1 MKFFFFKPKKKKYLI
16 FDRNGS
22 EILRKYVLR
31 KRKKLIEIMDIRY
44 ESINIYVLIY
54 TLLKNLSF
62 FKTKAFIKNL
72 KNYYIVNYIKLV
84 SPKVV
89 LTYID
94 NNLLFYRLKDHY
106 PYAKY
111 ISFQNAMR
119 GSRFFLDL
127 KNYAKKYKLKCD
139 FLFVFGENL
148 KKKISNL
155 IDAKIFAFG
164 NILNN
169 YLLKKK
175 KVFKKSILYIGSRE
189 LQEIDIFFLNILKRF
204 CIKNNIQLFIL
215 LKSPKFVRSSRGVSR
230 LPQDKKNEIIKKLNF
245 KKIIFTNIE
254 KKYIAINSAELI
266 VFSSSTLGYEAFS
279 KNKKIICL
287 YYKKKLFKR
296 PYLKFGFPGN
306 YKAKGKFWSNS
317 QNKDEIFKMISKI
330 YFMKEKK
337 WNDIC
342 KKYRNL
348 FSFDKKNNKSRA
360 LIHKI
365 EKLAS

>member
-1 MKFFFFKPKKKKYLI
+1 M
-16 FDRNGS
+16 
-22 EILRKYVLR
+22 
-31 KRKKLIEIMDIRY
+31 
-44 ESINIYVLIY
+44 
-54 TLLKNLSF
+54 
-62 FKTKAFIKNL
+62 
-72 KNYYIVNYIKLV
+72 
-84 SPKVV
+84 
-89 LTYID
+89 
-94 NNLLFYRLKDHY
+94 
-106 PYAKY
+106 
-111 ISFQNAMR
+111 
-119 GSRFFLDL
+119 
-127 KNYAKKYKLKCD
+127 
-139 FLFVFGENL
+139 
-148 KKKISNL
+148 
-155 IDAKIFAFG
+155 
-164 NILNN
+164 
-169 YLLKKK
+169 
-175 KVFKKSILYIGSRE
+175 
-189 LQEIDIFFLNILKRF
+189 KRF